1 MRRPLP
7 RRCPAARSSRSA
19 TDPRP
24 TVPRSDNC
32 ARHAGRRSPNRAQWR
47 HLRRRSGG
55 ATRPPGAG
63 VGALRQG
70 YAGGNPTSS
79 AAPHGR
85 PVKDTILTIITGY
98 DAVTL
103 REKVDLPAAADR
115 LNDLGKLRS
124 LSALNEKVTLLRLL
138 DRLDEA
144 FEIANQALRQARF
157 TGDRQDFVLCR
168 IRRAQV
174 MQFQGKLEE
183 AAAELTQCIIES
195 EAHEWTLTAAFAR
208 ETRGKV
214 HFDQPD
220 LESALGD
227 FTAAVFLR
235 ERAGASPDDLES
247 ALIAV
252 AVVESFIGE
261 RRPSR

>member
-1 MRRPLP
+1 MPRQHARR
-7 RRCPAARSSRSA
+7 AG
-19 TDPRP
+19 
-24 TVPRSDNC
+24 C
-32 ARHAGRRSPNRAQWR
+32 ASVQWYGELAAGRHKARGGPARRA
-47 HLRRRSGG
+47 
-55 ATRPPGAG
+55 AG
-63 VGALRQG
+63 RCGRVTLD
-70 YAGGNPTSS
+70 GNPTSP
-79 AAPHGR
+79 AAPLGR
-85 PVKDTILTIITGY
+85 PVKDIILTIITGY

-103 REKVDLPAAADR
+103 REKVDLPAAAER
-115 LNDLGKLRS
+115 LHDLGLLRS

-174 MQFQGKLEE
+174 MQFQGKLDE
-183 AAAELTQCIIES
+183 AAAELTQCVLES
-195 EAHEWTLTAAFAR
+195 ETHEWNLTAAFAR

-214 HFDQPD
+214 QFEQDELD
-220 LESALGD
+220 GALAD

-235 ERAGASPDDLES
+235 DKAGASPDELES

-261 RRPSR
+261 RHVGR

>member
-1 MRRPLP
+1 MPGG
-7 RRCPAARSSRSA
+7 CATAAAGGCGGNTPGGRSA
-19 TDPRP
+19 HPCTAVGEGAAP
-24 TVPRSDNC
+24 
-32 ARHAGRRSPNRAQWR
+32 GRNGRGHTPDRASEPQ
-47 HLRRRSGG
+47 
-55 ATRPPGAG
+55 AP
-63 VGALRQG
+63 G
-70 YAGGNPTSS
+70 YAGGEPDLP

-85 PVKDTILTIITGY
+85 PVKDIILTIITGY

-103 REKVDLPAAADR
+103 REKVDLPAAEER
-115 LNDLGKLRS
+115 LNELGQLRS

-138 DRLDEA
+138 DRLDDA

-183 AAAELTQCIIES
+183 AASELTQCVLES
-195 EAHEWTLTAAFAR
+195 ETHEWNLTAAFAR

-214 HFDQPD
+214 HFDQED
-220 LESALGD
+220 LDGALAD

-235 ERAGASPDDLES
+235 DKSGASPDELES

-261 RRPSR
+261 RRALL

>member
-1 MRRPLP
+1 MHPQGKRPLG
-7 RRCPAARSSRSA
+7 
-19 TDPRP
+19 
-24 TVPRSDNC
+24 
-32 ARHAGRRSPNRAQWR
+32 GRKLADAPPERA
-47 HLRRRSGG
+47 
-55 ATRPPGAG
+55 ATRRGR
-63 VGALRQG
+63 VTLE
-70 YAGGNPTSS
+70 GNPTSP
-79 AAPHGR
+79 AAPLGR
-85 PVKDTILTIITGY
+85 PVKEHILTIITGY

-103 REKVDLPAAADR
+103 REKVDLPAAAER
-115 LNDLGKLRS
+115 LDDLGKLRS

-183 AAAELTQCIIES
+183 AASELTQCVLES
-195 EAHEWTLTAAFAR
+195 ETHEWNLTAAFAR

-214 HFDQPD
+214 HFEQDE
-220 LESALGD
+220 LEGALAD

-235 ERAGASPDDLES
+235 EKAGASPEELES

-261 RRPSR
+261 RRPNR

>member
-1 MRRPLP
+1 MAHHTPNLRIPHASCADESSGHTPDRASAP
-7 RRCPAARSSRSA
+7 RHR
-19 TDPRP
+19 
-24 TVPRSDNC
+24 
-32 ARHAGRRSPNRAQWR
+32 GY
-47 HLRRRSGG
+47 SGG
-55 ATRPPGAG
+55 EPDLP
-63 VGALRQG
+63 
-70 YAGGNPTSS
+70 

-85 PVKDTILTIITGY
+85 PVKDIILTIITGY

-103 REKVDLPAAADR
+103 REKVDLPAAAER
-115 LNDLGKLRS
+115 LDDLGQLRS

-174 MQFQGKLEE
+174 MQFQAKLEE
-183 AAAELTQCIIES
+183 AASELTQCVLES
-195 EAHEWTLTAAFAR
+195 ETHEWNLTAAFAR

-214 HFDQPD
+214 HFEQDD
-220 LESALGD
+220 LDGALAD

-235 ERAGASPDDLES
+235 DKSGASPDELES

-261 RRPSR
+261 RRALR

>member
-1 MRRPLP
+1 VIGEGAVPGEESPRPHPPGGRAAP
-7 RRCPAARSSRSA
+7 RRRVTLDRNPTPPAA
-19 TDPRP
+19 P
-24 TVPRSDNC
+24 
-32 ARHAGRRSPNRAQWR
+32 
-47 HLRRRSGG
+47 L
-55 ATRPPGAG
+55 
-63 VGALRQG
+63 
-70 YAGGNPTSS
+70 
-79 AAPHGR
+79 GR
-85 PVKDTILTIITGY
+85 PVKDIILTIITGY

-103 REKVDLPAAADR
+103 REKVDLPAAAER
-115 LNDLGKLRS
+115 LDDLGQLRS

-183 AAAELTQCIIES
+183 AASELTQCVLES
-195 EAHEWTLTAAFAR
+195 ETHEWNLTAAFAR

-214 HFDQPD
+214 HFEQDD
-220 LESALGD
+220 LDGALAD

-235 ERAGASPDDLES
+235 DKSGASQDELES

-261 RRPSR
+261 RRPIR

>member
-1 MRRPLP
+1 
-7 RRCPAARSSRSA
+7 
-19 TDPRP
+19 
-24 TVPRSDNC
+24 VPPGF
-32 ARHAGRRSPNRAQWR
+32 GRRARWTGSSGEETSRHTPSPSRPRGWAGLLWR
-47 HLRRRSGG
+47 
-55 ATRPPGAG
+55 
-63 VGALRQG
+63 
-70 YAGGNPTSS
+70 GNPTSN
-79 AAPHGR
+79 AAPLGR

-103 REKVDLPAAADR
+103 REKVDLPAASDR
-115 LNDLGKLRS
+115 LDDLGKLRS

-183 AAAELTQCIIES
+183 AAAELTQCILES
-195 EAHEWTLTAAFAR
+195 ETHEWTLTAAFAR

-214 HFDQPD
+214 HFDQHD
-220 LESALGD
+220 LENAHTD

-235 ERAGASPDDLES
+235 DKAGASPDDLES

-261 RRPSR
+261 RRLPR

>member
-1 MRRPLP
+1 MRRPRRP
-7 RRCPAARSSRSA
+7 RCPAARSSRSA
-19 TDPRP
+19 TRP
-24 TVPRSDNC
+24 APGNTPGGGNIQPHLGERTAAFGAATS
-32 ARHAGRRSPNRAQWR
+32 RHTPADGWPGRAAGLLWK
-47 HLRRRSGG
+47 
-55 ATRPPGAG
+55 
-63 VGALRQG
+63 
-70 YAGGNPTSS
+70 GNPTSP
-79 AAPHGR
+79 AAPLGR

-103 REKVDLPAAADR
+103 REKVDLPAAAER
-115 LNDLGKLRS
+115 LTDLGLLRS

-174 MQFQGKLEE
+174 MQFQGKLED
-183 AAAELTQCIIES
+183 AASELTQCVLES
-195 EAHEWTLTAAFAR
+195 ETHEWNLTAAFAR

-214 HFDQPD
+214 QFEQDE
-220 LESALGD
+220 LEGALTD

-235 ERAGASPDDLES
+235 EKAGASPDELES

-261 RRPSR
+261 RRTTR

>member
-1 MRRPLP
+1 MATVVRTEALRDAAQHARRPQ
-7 RRCPAARSSRSA
+7 RASA
-19 TDPRP
+19 HRGPGT
-24 TVPRSDNC
+24 
-32 ARHAGRRSPNRAQWR
+32 GRRDRKARGTPP
-47 HLRRRSGG
+47 SGRQRL
-55 ATRPPGAG
+55 AAG
-63 VGALRQG
+63 VTLE
-70 YAGGNPTSS
+70 GNPTSP
-79 AAPHGR
+79 AAPLGR
-85 PVKDTILTIITGY
+85 PVKDIILTIITGY
-98 DAVTL
+98 DAVSL
-103 REKVDLPAAADR
+103 REKVDLPAAAER
-115 LNDLGKLRS
+115 LDDLGQLRS

-174 MQFQGKLEE
+174 MQFQAKLEE
-183 AAAELTQCIIES
+183 AASELTQCVLES
-195 EAHEWTLTAAFAR
+195 ETHEWNLTAAFAR

-214 HFDQPD
+214 HFEQDD
-220 LESALGD
+220 LEGALAD

-235 ERAGASPDDLES
+235 DRSGASPDELES

-261 RRPSR
+261 RRALR

>member
-1 MRRPLP
+1 
-7 RRCPAARSSRSA
+7 
-19 TDPRP
+19 
-24 TVPRSDNC
+24 V
-32 ARHAGRRSPNRAQWR
+32 
-47 HLRRRSGG
+47 RRRRGYSGG
-55 ATRPPGAG
+55 EPDP
-63 VGALRQG
+63 
-70 YAGGNPTSS
+70 S
-79 AAPHGR
+79 AAPLGR

-103 REKVDLPAAADR
+103 REKVDLPAASAR
-115 LNDLGKLRS
+115 LDDLGKLRS

-174 MQFQGKLEE
+174 MQFQE

-214 HFDQPD
+214 HFDQHD
-220 LESALGD
+220 LENAHTD

-235 ERAGASPDDLES
+235 DKAGASPDDLES

-261 RRPSR
+261 RRVPRI

>member
-1 MRRPLP
+1 MPPGFGWHDRWTGSSGEETSRHTPSP
-7 RRCPAARSSRSA
+7 SRS
-19 TDPRP
+19 RGW
-24 TVPRSDNC
+24 
-32 ARHAGRRSPNRAQWR
+32 AGLLWR
-47 HLRRRSGG
+47 
-55 ATRPPGAG
+55 
-63 VGALRQG
+63 
-70 YAGGNPTSS
+70 GNPTSN
-79 AAPHGR
+79 AAPLGR
-85 PVKDTILTIITGY
+85 PVKDIILTIITGY

-103 REKVDLPAAADR
+103 REKVDLPAAAER
-115 LNDLGKLRS
+115 LDDLGQLRS

-174 MQFQGKLEE
+174 MQFQGKLED
-183 AAAELTQCIIES
+183 AASELTQCVLES
-195 EAHEWTLTAAFAR
+195 ETHEWNLTAAFAR

-214 HFDQPD
+214 QFEQDE
-220 LESALGD
+220 LEGALTD

-235 ERAGASPDDLES
+235 EKAGASPEELES

-261 RRPSR
+261 RRTNR

>member
-1 MRRPLP
+1 MRMERRGTPRPRGPARPGRVTLERNP
-7 RRCPAARSSRSA
+7 ISPAA
-19 TDPRP
+19 P
-24 TVPRSDNC
+24 
-32 ARHAGRRSPNRAQWR
+32 
-47 HLRRRSGG
+47 L
-55 ATRPPGAG
+55 
-63 VGALRQG
+63 
-70 YAGGNPTSS
+70 
-79 AAPHGR
+79 GR
-85 PVKDTILTIITGY
+85 PVKDIILTIITGY

-103 REKVDLPAAADR
+103 REKVDLPAAAER
-115 LNDLGKLRS
+115 LDDLGKLRS

-183 AAAELTQCIIES
+183 AAAELTQCVLES
-195 EAHEWTLTAAFAR
+195 ETHEWNLTAAFAR

-214 HFDQPD
+214 QFEQEE
-220 LESALGD
+220 LEGALTD

-235 ERAGASPDDLES
+235 EKAGASPDELES

-261 RRPSR
+261 RRTDR

>member
-1 MRRPLP
+1 M
-7 RRCPAARSSRSA
+7 
-19 TDPRP
+19 
-24 TVPRSDNC
+24 
-32 ARHAGRRSPNRAQWR
+32 
-47 HLRRRSGG
+47 
-55 ATRPPGAG
+55 PPGAG
-63 VGALRQG
+63 NLAARPWSGRRVALTGLLWRG
-70 YAGGNPTSS
+70 TRPPP
-79 AAPHGR
+79 AAPLGR
-85 PVKDTILTIITGY
+85 PVKDTILTIIIGY

-103 REKVDLPAAADR
+103 REKVDLPAAAER
-115 LNDLGKLRS
+115 LHDLGQLRS

-183 AAAELTQCIIES
+183 AAAELTQCVLES
-195 EAHEWTLTAAFAR
+195 ETHEWSLTAAFAR

-214 HFDQPD
+214 RFEQHELEGSLND
-220 LESALGD
+220 L
-227 FTAAVFLR
+227 TAAVFQR
-235 ERAGASPDDLES
+235 EKAGASPDELES

-252 AVVESFIGE
+252 AVVESFIAE
-261 RRPSR
+261 RRAAR

>member
-1 MRRPLP
+1 MHTSAAGERARPMNERMIP
-7 RRCPAARSSRSA
+7 RPCARWELGVPGGKHRGTPRWRKVVCPEPVTLERNPISPAA
-19 TDPRP
+19 P
-24 TVPRSDNC
+24 
-32 ARHAGRRSPNRAQWR
+32 
-47 HLRRRSGG
+47 L
-55 ATRPPGAG
+55 
-63 VGALRQG
+63 
-70 YAGGNPTSS
+70 
-79 AAPHGR
+79 GR
-85 PVKDTILTIITGY
+85 PVKDIILTIITGY

-103 REKVDLPAAADR
+103 REKVDLPAAAER
-115 LNDLGKLRS
+115 LDDLGKLRS

-183 AAAELTQCIIES
+183 AAAELTQCVLES
-195 EAHEWTLTAAFAR
+195 ETHEWNLTAAFAR

-214 HFDQPD
+214 QFEQDE
-220 LESALGD
+220 LEGALTD

-235 ERAGASPDDLES
+235 EKAGASPDELES

-261 RRPSR
+261 RRTDR